1 MKAGEIEQKIISL
14 RALVKKKLPVKL
26 NYAIVKN
33 LIELEK
39 EYQNIKNQR
48 MTILENSCKK
58 DSEGKPEIDAE
69 NNFVFE
75 TNEAKNTAIA
85 EVTELFD
92 MDIELNLTKVNLDIV
107 EKCDTVERY
116 DAITGEDLY
125 ALDFMIEE

>member
-92 MDIELNLTKVNLDIV
+92 MDIELNLTKVKLDIV